1 MTVEYSTI
9 SGSATGG
16 YSLDDPEVDFIHSN
30 GSLVFRHG
38 EAAKSIIIPVNPKSV
53 VNGSST
59 SAGGAGGG
67 AATVAAV
74 TKNFIIALKNPSIG
88 AKIGASSA
96 AVVHLATKVTVELFF
111 YSSLYSFI
119 PSFLYLFIY

>member
-59 SAGGAGGG
+59 SAGGEGGG
-67 AATVAAV
+67 AATAAAAV

-96 AVVHLATKVTVELFF
+96 AVVHLATKVTVALFCLS
-111 YSSLYSFI
+111 YLHSVS
-119 PSFLYLFIY
+119 LYLFIY